1 MFPEAPP
8 PIFGHSTFDLAPQFL
23 AQTHFLLRGMSS
35 MKSGAL
41 IELGWHQRASATAVG
56 QQSQLSP
63 ILPSHTQPLPMGG
76 HNTPWGS
83 PFCSIHLYV

>member
-23 AQTHFLLRGMSS
+23 AQTHLLLRDMSS
-35 MKSGAL
+35 VKPRAL
-41 IELGWHQRASATAVG
+41 IELGWHQRTSATAVG

-63 ILPSHTQPLPMGG
+63 IFPV
-76 HNTPWGS
+76 TPDPYQWVVIVLHGVLLFV
-83 PFCSIHLYV
+83 PFIYV